1 MAIIRYMEIH
11 QRTPYLF
18 KTIYEIYV
26 EMNVKFIKSAGV
38 GSVFNYSKNVLERA
52 VRRLEDLR
60 ILELED
66 DYESIWNAQI
76 KSAMT
81 HLEIEQCF
89 RNMNSLPNF
98 VICILESWFWVL
110 ILSIDFNYDVLIDR
124 DKDLQSTSD
133 WREWAPTEDPL
144 SLQPIAYS
152 RRDLHVFGLLIVLL
166 SLLHDPRVPV
176 LPVPLMQENLR
187 EFGQTQ

>member
-1 MAIIRYMEIH
+1 
-11 QRTPYLF
+11 
-18 KTIYEIYV
+18 
-26 EMNVKFIKSAGV
+26 MNVKFIKSAGV

-98 VICILESWFWVL
+98 VICILES
-110 ILSIDFNYDVLIDR
+110 
-124 DKDLQSTSD
+124 
-133 WREWAPTEDPL
+133 
-144 SLQPIAYS
+144 
-152 RRDLHVFGLLIVLL
+152 
-166 SLLHDPRVPV
+166 
-176 LPVPLMQENLR
+176 
-187 EFGQTQ
+187 